1 MSRAGVVVAQER
13 ERDVVRELV
22 VALADR
28 GPDALEPAY
37 AEAWR
42 AAADDRG
49 RLRSVV
55 DQVASLTDAA
65 AVHLHAQAVGKSGAT
80 VAPGS

>member
-1 MSRAGVVVAQER
+1 MARDGVAAAQER

-22 VALADR
+22 HALADR
-28 GPDALEPAY
+28 APDALEPAY

-42 AAADDRG
+42 AAPDDRA
-49 RLRSVV
+49 RLRAVV

-65 AVHLHAQAVGKSGAT
+65 AVALHGRALGNSGAT

>member
-22 VALADR
+22 HALADR
-28 GPDALEPAY
+28 GPEALEPAY

-42 AAADDRG
+42 AAADDAG

-65 AVHLHAQAVGKSGAT
+65 AVALHRRALGNSGAT
-80 VAPGS
+80 AAPGS